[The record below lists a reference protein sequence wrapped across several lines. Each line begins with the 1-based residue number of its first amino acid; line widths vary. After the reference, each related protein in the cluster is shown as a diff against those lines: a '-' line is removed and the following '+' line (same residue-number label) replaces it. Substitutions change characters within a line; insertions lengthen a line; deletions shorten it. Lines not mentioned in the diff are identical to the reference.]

1 MAHRFTTGD
10 DWRMEELLHVRI
22 AFVSRLPLTWRTD
35 LTISLFFRAMMIAG
49 KTPVVDVTNAT
60 ITASS
65 AGNNTVPA
73 LSFWQVVQSYF
84 STNTTSTVPLGGGET
99 VVAHPGIIR
108 RIIGAVVARKTGPL
122 KQIASGMFTSW
133 TR

>member
-1 MAHRFTTGD
+1 
-10 DWRMEELLHVRI
+10 
-22 AFVSRLPLTWRTD
+22 
-35 LTISLFFRAMMIAG
+35 MMIAG
-49 KTPVVDVTNAT
+49 KTPVVEVTNTT

-65 AGNNTVPA
+65 AGNSSAPA

-84 STNTTSTVPLGGGET
+84 SSNTTSTVPLGAGET

-122 KQIASGMFTSW
+122 KQIVSGLFTSW
-133 TR
+133 TK